1 MRNGRPDFILIA
13 ALGCVTLLG
22 GCGYLRQ
29 SQDTFVMD
37 DAPRV
42 TKSQILNPDAG
53 RNPRVVAGLD
63 AAVAKNVNESYQ
75 KSFVKADAGQQ
86 RAAMT
91 FLGLQGIGDQ

>member
-1 MRNGRPDFILIA
+1 MRKDTRRMMFA
-13 ALGCVTLLG
+13 ALAGVTLLG

-37 DAPRV
+37 DAPRIV
-42 TKSQILNPDAG
+42 RSQILNPDAG

-63 AAVAKNVNESYQ
+63 AVVAQNINESYQ
-75 KSFVKADAGQQ
+75 KSFVGQQPGQ

-91 FLGLQGIGDQ
+91 FLGLQGVGNE